1 MDKKLSNELEVRAA
15 ARTMMA
21 NARAQ
26 QLDTNTMIHQ
36 WLEENKDIQGDDEQ
50 FRILASLLSLPED
63 QFALLAPVFLEE
75 MEHGYNDPATQLVLV
90 QMYNLQGVKEEDLRE
105 EYFKLADA
113 IDEVA
118 DQFSAQKRD
127 FLKQML
133 FLNLNVMAAAEGI
146 AKRIINIPIELC
158 HPNAKMPAYAH
169 LTDAGMDIYAL
180 EDITIAPGETVLVPT
195 GIKVALPAGYE
206 LQVRPKSGRCLKTKL
221 RVANTPGT
229 IDAGYRDEIGVIID
243 NIDAPIRKIHI
254 PDNNRPL
261 TIGDI
266 EFGQS
271 YTIGKGEKFAQL
283 VLSEVPKVAWYQVD
297 SVTNAEGENRNGG
310 FGSSSIYSKEDPRY
324 GSDLV

>member
-1 MDKKLSNELEVRAA
+1 MDKKLANELEVRAA

-21 NARAQ
+21 DARAQ

-169 LTDAGMDIYAL
+169 LTDAGMDVYAL
-180 EDITIAPGETVLVPT
+180 EDITIAPGETRLVPT

-254 PDNNRPL
+254 PESNRPL
-261 TIGDI
+261 TIGDV

-283 VLSEVPKVAWYQVD
+283 VLSEVPKVAWYQVE
-297 SVTNAEGENRNGG
+297 SVANTEGENRNGG
-310 FGSSSIYSKEDPRY
+310 FGST
-324 GSDLV
+324 GLQ

>member
-1 MDKKLSNELEVRAA
+1 MDRKLANELEVRAA

-21 NARAQ
+21 DARAQ

-105 EYFKLADA
+105 EYFKLADS
-113 IDEVA
+113 IDEIA

-158 HPNAKMPAYAH
+158 HPNAKIPAYAH

-254 PDNNRPL
+254 PESNRPL
-261 TIGDI
+261 TIGDV

-297 SVTNAEGENRNGG
+297 SVANAEGENRNGG
-310 FGSSSIYSKEDPRY
+310 FGST
-324 GSDLV
+324 GLQ

>member
-180 EDITIAPGETVLVPT
+180 EDITIAPGETVLIPT

-254 PDNNRPL
+254 PYNNRPL

-310 FGSSSIYSKEDPRY
+310 FGST
-324 GSDLV
+324 GLQ